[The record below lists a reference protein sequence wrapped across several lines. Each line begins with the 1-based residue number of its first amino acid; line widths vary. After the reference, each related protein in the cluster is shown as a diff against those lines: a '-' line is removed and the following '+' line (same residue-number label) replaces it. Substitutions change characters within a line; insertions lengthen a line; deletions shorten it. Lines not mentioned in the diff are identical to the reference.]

1 MRERLK
7 ELAKGGKTFS
17 VRDILQLK
25 KELMS
30 GIIERQKEAQTFE
43 ESNGVVDSRTT
54 LMEKMR
60 LMRQKGSKTDLE
72 ISEERERSLYEN
84 PSENLDARA
93 KLMEKMKALRN
104 QGLQRPIS
112 ANEVRKPDNLET
124 QNPSQIDART
134 SLMEKMRQMRQNKIQ
149 PTLENSE
156 SSSKL
161 NDQSFS
167 NQLQV
172 SAIHP
177 KVQSISHGQESKSQD
192 LPGVELNAR

>member
-43 ESNGVVDSRTT
+43 QSKGVVDSRTT

-60 LMRQKGSKTDLE
+60 LMRQKGSKTNAV
-72 ISEERERSLYEN
+72 IPEEPERSLYEN

-93 KLMEKMKALRN
+93 KLMERMKALRN
-104 QGLQRPIS
+104 QGSQRPFS

-124 QNPSQIDART
+124 QNPSQIEAARA
-134 SLMEKMRQMRQNKIQ
+134 L
-149 PTLENSE
+149 PTAHNSV
-156 SSSKL
+156 
-161 NDQSFS
+161 D
-167 NQLQV
+167 
-172 SAIHP
+172 
-177 KVQSISHGQESKSQD
+177 
-192 LPGVELNAR
+192 